1 MIFVVDG
8 KGCRLE
14 NFEAGG
20 KVMASALGSMLG
32 VFPFMI
38 DESPTRPFS
47 FLDVFTFHCC
57 DCFPQFF
64 RLVTIETISFTPRL
78 ALEKV

>member
-1 MIFVVDG
+1 M
-8 KGCRLE
+8 E
-14 NFEAGG
+14 NFKAGV
-20 KVMASALGSMLG
+20 KVMASAFGTMLG
-32 VFPFMI
+32 VFQFMI
-38 DESPTRPFS
+38 DKSPTHPFSFS